1 MSTFSV
7 NGSIEEMLPSLEPV
21 LHRLPKKIMVQ
32 RFHPEP
38 LKFILQRFSP
48 TIALIDTLPCQ
59 SGIEWT
65 NPRNASQLRV
75 FSTKEVLIPDVA
87 RSALQKSV
95 HIQVVR

>member
-38 LKFILQRFSP
+38 LKFI
-48 TIALIDTLPCQ
+48 
-59 SGIEWT
+59 
-65 NPRNASQLRV
+65 
-75 FSTKEVLIPDVA
+75 
-87 RSALQKSV
+87 
-95 HIQVVR
+95 